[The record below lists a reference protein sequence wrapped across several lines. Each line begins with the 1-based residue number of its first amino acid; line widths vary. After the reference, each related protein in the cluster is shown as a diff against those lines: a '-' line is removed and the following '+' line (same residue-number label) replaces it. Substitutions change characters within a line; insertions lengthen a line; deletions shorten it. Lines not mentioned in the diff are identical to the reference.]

1 MGAALLEF
9 DGIHVTRGS
18 FALSADL
25 TISKGARVAVIGPMV
40 EPQGTSLWETNSW
53 NGTPAT
59 PHQRANAAS
68 PPASVA

>member
-1 MGAALLEF
+1 M
-9 DGIHVTRGS
+9 DSRPRPTSTVRMPR
-18 FALSADL
+18 
-25 TISKGARVAVIGPMV
+25 RVAEIGPMV